1 MIKLSDIIKSRRG
14 NPKIKR
20 FINRYVL
27 SKKEKK
33 DIINEIKTK
42 GSSSGSSS
50 KYAPRY
56 FSIDFEKADETWI
69 DLFNVN
75 NDTYKVL
82 QPFSTV
88 KIADDGLPLITQYGT
103 VAPITYVKAFSYI
116 PCCIPNYLHEE
127 FNLPYK
133 GIVTFEQCIEIINII
148 GSGIGIPQITLDGI
162 TEITEEE
169 YYKID

>member
-1 MIKLSDIIKSRRG
+1 MIKLSDIIKSGGG
-14 NPKIKR
+14 NEKLNR

-42 GSSSGSSS
+42 GSSSGGSS

-56 FSIDFEKADETWI
+56 FSIDWAKCSEEWLKVFDIA
-69 DLFNVN
+69 
-75 NDTYKVL
+75 NDTYIGM
-82 QPFSTV
+82 QPFASV
-88 KIADDGLPLITQYGT
+88 KVSHGEIVIISSYGT
-103 VAPITYVKAFSYI
+103 FSDAVSAVKAFSYI
-116 PCCIPNYLHEE
+116 PCYAKNVGLPFNIPTDI
-127 FNLPYK
+127 F
-133 GIVTFEQCIEIINII
+133 TFEQCIEVINSLLPMMGQSIL
-148 GSGIGIPQITLDGI
+148 TLDGI